1 MIEVGVRT
9 QEEVRK
15 SARAPV
21 HMLMVESE
29 ACHPPMVTGARET
42 AWEPGRKWV
51 QSLDIL
57 VSSVSVL

>member
-1 MIEVGVRT
+1 MIEVGMKT

-21 HMLMVESE
+21 HMLMENE
-29 ACHPPMVTGARET
+29 ACHPPMVTGAQET
-42 AWEPGRKWV
+42 AWETGRKWV